1 MIVCHVHIYHI
12 YTLTQV
18 TAERRGDLTGHV
30 RDRLSQV
37 RVPCSAGL
45 QQDAGE
51 LQPTGVYRRV
61 YKLMYVVY

>member
-37 RVPCSAGL
+37 RIP
-45 QQDAGE
+45 
-51 LQPTGVYRRV
+51 
-61 YKLMYVVY
+61 